1 MLQAWQPNSLP
12 LPYEAYSFEP
22 PKKAEAAVA
31 LPAAEIPQEIL
42 NIDDKFPKG
51 RVYKYFPHQGYGFI
65 SDRNGK
71 EVYFSLS
78 ELDFVG
84 ANGKEALKTGANIG
98 YDVSCTSHGMH
109 VKRMKIY

>member
-42 NIDDKFPKG
+42 NIDDK
-51 RVYKYFPHQGYGFI
+51 
-65 SDRNGK
+65 
-71 EVYFSLS
+71 
-78 ELDFVG
+78 
-84 ANGKEALKTGANIG
+84 
-98 YDVSCTSHGMH
+98 
-109 VKRMKIY
+109 